1 MKRIAF
7 TICNFGYLHYA
18 LECEASFVSNH
29 SDEWLF
35 IIFLVDYP
43 ALGVD
48 QLEGLEGLLSAPSST
63 LVAISEI
70 FTNSREVSAMSLYYD
85 ITEYST
91 SVKPWVFSYLL
102 EKYAPLSATYIDPD
116 IQFFGCLEPHELVDN
131 DSRWDCVVTPHVLTD
146 SLNAVQNPTLHNI
159 RACGSY
165 NFGFVHFEN
174 TARSLKVI
182 NFWKRQLVYDSLNWL
197 EGNLFTD
204 QRFGDLFPSMCRV
217 RVNRSPALNVAYWNM
232 MERLVY
238 RHSSGRPHVRL
249 IGDVQD
255 DGSVVDSPL
264 VFFHFSGL
272 RVSGSIGIS
281 KFGGRD
287 PRSPRGGSKTIEKLA
302 ASYEV
307 TTSSHRR
314 RLTHLNFDVPAD
326 LIGAIRYEGKKESH
340 YYRLRPA
347 ERRDLNRFLA
357 ERSNAGMAML
367 PPSRFEDEDAFLR
380 ALHGISSQS
389 RSGVMHAASNILGA
403 IGMHLPDLGNLDSD
417 ASPSGEAS
425 QAQLNVIGYPNFSF
439 GVGRITGLIL
449 RGLSD
454 AGIRFSFTIDP
465 AKGMPIQD
473 RDLDWV
479 ESLAGLCSFHMDAP
493 SLFLINADQ
502 MCHYVNTGIANQ
514 YFSRVCNL
522 GYWWWEL
529 ERPVSVHAEAAK
541 YLDRVLAPTQFI
553 YDSLARLLPRQ
564 KLIYAPLDYRQLHT
578 SIASA
583 SGDPVSEG
591 SDQDFLFS
599 LGLELDIERFKT
611 ITLSV
616 FDFRSCIERKNPSL
630 LIDLFSEPGMEDQ
643 ALILK
648 CSAGASFPDQYL
660 GLIERIA
667 SLPNV
672 FLLNASL
679 PQADLQRLFLV
690 CQVYASPHRSEGLGL
705 NIIEADA
712 YGLATVFTDYGGIT
726 DYPFFGR
733 GPHHPCPFSLVE
745 MKRSSAV
752 YGSHLATLSGVV
764 NWAEPDR
771 QVFRQALC
779 ESMQVMALPVR
790 LPVMS
795 QPVSQTLT
803 LIPILIDLIQ
813 TQVDAH
819 AVYQPTHALSPRS
832 PAALA
837 LMPSLGDA
845 KRDLYLS
852 IRHVLRTAR
861 DSVNAFMHLLNVLK
875 LIIWLVFRRPRGV
888 SRLYGALTVRL
899 HYLRRPP
906 SFRKLD
912 APPARPR
919 LY

>member
-1 MKRIAF
+1 LKRIAF
-7 TICNFGYLHYA
+7 TICNYGYLHYA
-18 LECEASFVSNH
+18 LECEASFVANH
-29 SDEWLF
+29 SNEWCF
-35 IIFLVDYP
+35 IIVLVDYP
-43 ALGVD
+43 ALGAEQVARL
-48 QLEGLEGLLSAPSST
+48 QGLLSAPSSA
-63 LVAISEI
+63 LVAIPEI
-70 FTNSREVSAMSLYYD
+70 FAHSREVSAMSLYYD

-91 SVKPWVFSYLL
+91 SVKPWVFAFLF
-102 EKYAPLSATYIDPD
+102 EKFAPLSATYIDPD
-116 IQFFGCLEPHELVDN
+116 IQFFGCLEPHELAGEEVG
-131 DSRWDCVVTPHVLTD
+131 WDCVVTPHVLTD
-146 SLNAVQNPTLHNI
+146 SLNAAQNPTLHNI

-174 TARSLKVI
+174 TTRSRKVI
-182 NFWKRQLVYDSLNWL
+182 DFWKRQLVYDSLNWL
-197 EGNLFTD
+197 EENLFTD
-204 QRFGDLFPSMCRV
+204 QRFGDMFPSICRV
-217 RVNRSPALNVAYWNM
+217 RVNRSPALNIAYWNM
-232 MERLVY
+232 QERLLY
-238 RHSSGRPHVRL
+238 RHSSGRLHVRL
-249 IGDVQD
+249 IGDLQN
-255 DGSVVDSPL
+255 DGSIVDCPL

-281 KFGGRD
+281 KYGGRD

-302 ASYEV
+302 ASYEA
-307 TTSSHRR
+307 TTNSHRR
-314 RLTHLNFDVPAD
+314 RLTDLNLDVPAD
-326 LIGAIRYEGKKESH
+326 LIGAIRYEGKKQSQ

-367 PPSRFEDEDAFLR
+367 PSSRFEDEDAFLR

-389 RSGVMHAASNILGA
+389 CSGVMHAASNILGA
-403 IGMHLPDLGNLDSD
+403 IGLHLPDLGHLHSD
-417 ASPSGEAS
+417 ALLSGEGS

-449 RGLSD
+449 RGLSE
-454 AGIRFSFTIDP
+454 AGLRFSFTIDP
-465 AKGMPIQD
+465 AKAMPIQD

-479 ESLAGLCSFHMDAP
+479 ESLAGLCSFDAGAP

-502 MCHYVNTGIANQ
+502 MLHYVNTGIANQ

-529 ERPVSVHAEAAK
+529 ECPVPAQAEAAK

-564 KLIYAPLDYRQLHT
+564 KLIYAPLDYRQLYN

-583 SGDPVSEG
+583 SDAPVSKG

-599 LGLELDIERFKT
+599 LGLELEIQRYKT

-616 FDFRSCIERKNPSL
+616 FDFRSCVERKNPSL

-648 CSAGASFPDQYL
+648 CSAGASFADQYL

-690 CQVYASPHRSEGLGL
+690 CQLYASPHRSEGLGL

-712 YGLATVFTDYGGIT
+712 YGLATVFTNYGGIT
-726 DYPFFGR
+726 DYPFFGP
-733 GPHHPCPFSLVE
+733 GPHLPCAFSLVE
-745 MKRSSAV
+745 MGKGSSV
-752 YGSHLATLSGVV
+752 YQSHLATLTSAV

-771 QVFRQALC
+771 QAFRQALR
-779 ESMQVMALPVR
+779 ESMQAVALSGRSPAKSKH
-790 LPVMS
+790 PQQS
-795 QPVSQTLT
+795 FS
-803 LIPILIDLIQ
+803 LIAILKDLLN
-813 TQVDAH
+813 TQA
-819 AVYQPTHALSPRS
+819 AGRALYQPRESLAHRS

-837 LMPSLGDA
+837 VVPTLGDA
-845 KRDLYLS
+845 KRQLYLAC
-852 IRHVLRTAR
+852 RQLLLNLR
-861 DSVNAFMHLLNVLK
+861 DSIGAFRHLLNVLK
-875 LIIWLVFRRPRGV
+875 LILWLILRQRRGV
-888 SRLYGALTVRL
+888 GDLYQALRARL
-899 HYLRRPP
+899 HYLKRPP

-912 APPARPR
+912 TPPVSPR
-919 LY
+919 QR

>member
-7 TICNFGYLHYA
+7 TICNYGYLHYA
-18 LECEASFVSNH
+18 LECEASFVANH
-29 SDEWLF
+29 SNDWCF
-35 IIFLVDYP
+35 IVVLVDYP
-43 ALGVD
+43 ALGAE
-48 QLEGLEGLLSAPSST
+48 QLARLQGLLSAPSSA
-63 LVAISEI
+63 LVAIPEI
-70 FTNSREVSAMSLYYD
+70 FERSREVSAMSLYYD

-91 SVKPWVFSYLL
+91 SVKPWVFDYLL
-102 EKYAPLSATYIDPD
+102 EKYSPLSATYIDPD
-116 IQFFGCLEPHELVDN
+116 IQFFGCLETHDLAGEEAG
-131 DSRWDCVVTPHVLTD
+131 WDCVVTPHVLTD
-146 SLNAVQNPTLHNI
+146 SLNAAQNPTLHNI

-165 NFGFVHFEN
+165 NFGFIHFEN
-174 TARSLKVI
+174 TTRSRRVI

-197 EGNLFTD
+197 EKNLFTD
-204 QRFGDLFPSMCRV
+204 QRFGDMFPSICQV
-217 RVNRSPALNVAYWNM
+217 RVNRSPALNIAYWNM
-232 MERLVY
+232 QERLLY
-238 RHSSGRPHVRL
+238 LHSSGRLHVRL
-249 IGDVQD
+249 IGDVQN
-255 DGSVVDSPL
+255 DGSVVDRPL

-281 KFGGRD
+281 KYGGRD
-287 PRSPRGGSKTIEKLA
+287 PRSPRGGSKTIERLA
-302 ASYEV
+302 ASYAA

-314 RLTHLNFDVPAD
+314 RLSDLNLNVPAD
-326 LIGAIRYEGKKESH
+326 LIGAVRYEGKRQSQ
-340 YYRLRPA
+340 YYRLKPP

-403 IGMHLPDLGNLDSD
+403 IGIHLPDLGHLNSD
-417 ASPSGEAS
+417 ASSSSEAS

-449 RGLSD
+449 RGLSE
-454 AGIRFSFTIDP
+454 AGLRFSFTIDP
-465 AKGMPIQD
+465 AKAMPIQD

-479 ESLAGLCSFHMDAP
+479 ESLAGLCSFHVDAP

-502 MCHYVNTGIANQ
+502 MLHYVNTGIANH

-529 ERPVSVHAEAAK
+529 ECPVPAHAEAAK

-564 KLIYAPLDYRQLHT
+564 KLIYAPLDYRQLYT

-583 SGDPVSEG
+583 SGDPVSAG

-599 LGLELDIERFKT
+599 LGLELEIHRFKT
-611 ITLSV
+611 LTLSV
-616 FDFRSCIERKNPSL
+616 FDFRSCVERKNPSL
-630 LIDLFSEPGMEDQ
+630 LIDLFSESGMEDQ

-648 CSAGASFPDQYL
+648 CSAGAFFADQYL

-712 YGLATVFTDYGGIT
+712 YGLATVFTNYGGIT
-726 DYPFFGR
+726 DYPFFGP

-745 MKRSSAV
+745 MGKSSVV
-752 YGSHLATLSGVV
+752 YRSHLATLATAV

-771 QVFRQALC
+771 QAFRQALR
-779 ESMQVMALPVR
+779 ESMQAVTLSGRSLAESKHPQQSFSLIAILKDLLSTQAAGRAL
-790 LPVMS
+790 
-795 QPVSQTLT
+795 
-803 LIPILIDLIQ
+803 
-813 TQVDAH
+813 
-819 AVYQPTHALSPRS
+819 YQPREALAHRS

-837 LMPSLGDA
+837 VVPTLGDA
-845 KRDLYLS
+845 KRQLYLAC
-852 IRHVLRTAR
+852 RQLLLTLR
-861 DSVNAFMHLLNVLK
+861 DSMGAFRHLLNVLK
-875 LIIWLVFRRPRGV
+875 LILWLILRQHRGV
-888 SRLYGALTVRL
+888 GDLYRTLRARL
-899 HYLRRPP
+899 HYLKRPP

-912 APPARPR
+912 TPPVSPR
-919 LY
+919 LR